1 MQGARSPRKSPSLS
15 KDDNEADARLK
26 AGPTELG
33 EPRGSSSQSAI
44 GLAQSFPIYAKP
56 ATYDMT
62 ADDPQAT
69 DPKPENT
76 GTTPGEA
83 APEVTTD
90 STPEATPEP
99 PDESAP
105 AEAEP
110 TDATPAE
117 ATSAETAPTEG
128 NQPKKPRVHPREA
141 VKQFEAAWPEVFS
154 SDPKQVKP
162 LAIGILQQILAD
174 RPAELDGLNSKAIR
188 AAMKF
193 YTSRLSYHIAMKNAE
208 HRVDL
213 KGEPA
218 EPVDDKARSHA
229 EEQIKAIHDA
239 RDAKRAEQGET
250 EDGGEKK
257 PRRSRKPAGKGPR
270 KAANA
275 GQGEKGEKGDTAK
288 SGQEGSKR
296 RGNRQPNKSG
306 EQRKS
311 EQSDPALKNLSME
324 EKLDRLAQRFGQ
336 DGVK

>member
-1 MQGARSPRKSPSLS
+1 MS
-15 KDDNEADARLK
+15 
-26 AGPTELG
+26 
-33 EPRGSSSQSAI
+33 
-44 GLAQSFPIYAKP
+44 
-56 ATYDMT
+56 
-62 ADDPQAT
+62 ADDQNANRADKATVEDKAT
-69 DPKPENT
+69 DGAPRADEAATESTQTT
-76 GTTPGEA
+76 GATSVKGDDETSATPAASGNDDAGEA
-83 APEVTTD
+83 AQEGAAEADEKSATESTGEPSPETAT
-90 STPEATPEP
+90 EA
-99 PDESAP
+99 AP
-105 AEAEP
+105 AQA
-110 TDATPAE
+110 
-117 ATSAETAPTEG
+117 

-141 VKQFEAAWPEVFS
+141 VKQFEAAWPEAFS

-218 EPVDDKARSHA
+218 EPVDDKARGHA
-229 EEQIKAIHDA
+229 EEQIKAIHAA

-257 PRRSRKPAGKGPR
+257 PRRPR
-270 KAANA
+270 KAAGRPSGPRKDA
-275 GQGEKGEKGDTAK
+275 KSAPRGDGGKRRSEGRPSKGDK
-288 SGQEGSKR
+288 PRKE
-296 RGNRQPNKSG
+296 NQP
-306 EQRKS
+306 
-311 EQSDPALKNLSME
+311 DPALKNMSME

>member
-1 MQGARSPRKSPSLS
+1 
-15 KDDNEADARLK
+15 
-26 AGPTELG
+26 
-33 EPRGSSSQSAI
+33 
-44 GLAQSFPIYAKP
+44 
-56 ATYDMT
+56 MT

-90 STPEATPEP
+90 STPEATPETSETSETA
-99 PDESAP
+99 DEPAP
-105 AEAEP
+105 AEAA
-110 TDATPAE
+110 TADATPAE
-117 ATSAETAPTEG
+117 ATPAETAPTEG

-154 SDPKQVKP
+154 SDSKQVKP

-229 EEQIKAIHDA
+229 EEQIKAIHAA

-250 EDGGEKK
+250 EEGGEKK
-257 PRRSRKPAGKGPR
+257 PRRSRKPTGKGPR
-270 KAANA
+270 KAANG
-275 GQGEKGEKGDTAK
+275 GQGEKGDAAK

-306 EQRKS
+306 EQRKT
-311 EQSDPALKNLSME
+311 EQADPALKNLSME

>member
-1 MQGARSPRKSPSLS
+1 
-15 KDDNEADARLK
+15 
-26 AGPTELG
+26 
-33 EPRGSSSQSAI
+33 
-44 GLAQSFPIYAKP
+44 
-56 ATYDMT
+56 MT

-90 STPEATPEP
+90 STPEATPETP
-99 PDESAP
+99 ETPDESAP
-105 AEAEP
+105 AEATPEE
-110 TDATPAE
+110 ANPAE
-117 ATSAETAPTEG
+117 ATPTETAPTEG

-213 KGEPA
+213 KGETA

-229 EEQIKAIHDA
+229 EEQIKAIHAA

-270 KAANA
+270 KAANG
-275 GQGEKGEKGDTAK
+275 GQGEKGDTAK

-296 RGNRQPNKSG
+296 RGSRQPNKSG

-311 EQSDPALKNLSME
+311 EQTDPALKNLSME

>member
-1 MQGARSPRKSPSLS
+1 
-15 KDDNEADARLK
+15 
-26 AGPTELG
+26 
-33 EPRGSSSQSAI
+33 
-44 GLAQSFPIYAKP
+44 
-56 ATYDMT
+56 MT
-62 ADDPQAT
+62 ADEHQAT
-69 DPKPENT
+69 DPKPETT
-76 GTTPGEA
+76 GTDAVET
-83 APEVTTD
+83 
-90 STPEATPEP
+90 TPEASQEAT
-99 PDESAP
+99 AP
-105 AEAEP
+105 AEQTVAEGQS
-110 TDATPAE
+110 D
-117 ATSAETAPTEG
+117 SAQGDQARPQVESAAA

-141 VKQFEAAWPEVFS
+141 VKQFEAAWPEAFS

-174 RPAELDGLNSKAIR
+174 RPTELDGLNSKAIR

-229 EEQIKAIHDA
+229 EEQIKAIHAA

-250 EDGGEKK
+250 EEGGEKK

-270 KAANA
+270 KAANG
-275 GQGEKGEKGDTAK
+275 GQGDKGDK
-288 SGQEGSKR
+288 PRSGQEGGKR
-296 RGNRQPNKSG
+296 RTDRRPNKSG

-311 EQSDPALKNLSME
+311 EQADPALKNLSME

-336 DGVK
+336 GVYGFNG